1 MKNNQTGEVVY
12 SFSKKAQEVVQRE
25 ICEYNENLCLVL
37 YSYTKKMDGKLMPT
51 NKGLYMKIETWKKE
65 LIPLLQII
73 LNGKSPNPSNDKQ

>member
-12 SFSKKAQEVVQRE
+12 SFSKNAQEVVQCE
-25 ICEYNENLCLVL
+25 ICQYKENTCLGL
-37 YSYTKKMDGKLMPT
+37 YSYTKQTDGKLYST
-51 NKGLYMKIETWKKE
+51 GKGLCMKIETWKKE